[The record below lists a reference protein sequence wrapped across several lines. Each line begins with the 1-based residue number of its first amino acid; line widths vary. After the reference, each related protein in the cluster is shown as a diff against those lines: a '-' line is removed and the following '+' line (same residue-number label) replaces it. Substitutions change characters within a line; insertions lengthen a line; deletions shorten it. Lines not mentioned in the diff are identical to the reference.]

1 MIPKS
6 GVRFSDQDHAPRKR
20 DAERRKAH
28 CPTMSAPTD
37 KSAKLICARRAH
49 CFFQRAHLSAL
60 TLAALATGYYPDGSA
75 PEPGFPR
82 RPLTGVSPVSPTERK
97 NMPRLSTL
105 RADRSLCRSTGDLK
119 PPGNGVDETLRA
131 GTASRSS
138 SIRRHRLTSLNNE
151 RGGGVYCHC
160 GGKVKAVGIFADES
174 KHFAARVFV
183 RVCGTPMILSITS
196 PRRAGRGRIAKAIR
210 VRGRR
215 RESEPSRWAPSS
227 RPSPRTRGEGEA
239 FVAARSERDEAI

>member
-1 MIPKS
+1 MVTRRCRMDCRIKS
-6 GVRFSDQDHAPRKR
+6 GNDDVRKR
-20 DAERRKAH
+20 SRDATASESCQTLSQEKRCFPKKGKAERRKAH

-119 PPGNGVDETLRA
+119 PPGNGVDEPLRA

-138 SIRRHRLTSLNNE
+138 SIRRHLLTSLNNE
-151 RGGGVYCHC
+151 RGSAVYCHRHS
-160 GGKVKAVGIFADES
+160 KVK
-174 KHFAARVFV
+174 
-183 RVCGTPMILSITS
+183 TL
-196 PRRAGRGRIAKAIR
+196 RI
-210 VRGRR
+210 
-215 RESEPSRWAPSS
+215 S
-227 RPSPRTRGEGEA
+227 
-239 FVAARSERDEAI
+239 